1 MSLFQPVGRLP
12 RVCGAPPCPEYHDGY
27 VTSSTALEKIV
38 YEVWPPGRPAGV
50 DRVPARGDLV
60 GPKWDEENVTGVE
73 EVVFLGASEPAFP
86 QTSRPGG

>member
-1 MSLFQPVGRLP
+1 MR
-12 RVCGAPPCPEYHDGY
+12 
-27 VTSSTALEKIV
+27 ALVKRV